1 MKLHKISIHQQNK
14 HLTGNIPLN
23 LLQSLLTILK
33 EGSARNLQLLI
44 ERRSTGSSSHPLWIN
59 QATDF
64 IVDWRNCHFTNELSL
79 EIALKCPTL
88 QELNIDL
95 EELVIGDFYSKLNQ
109 PLTSLDYFQQTIRL
123 LSDRHGNSIYYDRS
137 LIRQLK
143 KFLASLKQSQA
154 SVEFMLD
161 YPLCLTAENFE
172 LFSQIESAIP
182 KSNHVR
188 IGGYIRRFQPITHS
202 CVLSLA
208 DDQMIQIN
216 LDRRLSHS
224 LENLLHR
231 PAIIEGMAH
240 YMANEKLLRV
250 DAHSI
255 FPVAETEMLLWSQY
269 PKPLYGS
276 FNVQELHVPQTP
288 ETGLGA
294 IFGKW
299 PGNETDEEI
308 QAYLEELS

>member
-64 IVDWRNCHFTNELSL
+64 IVDWSNCHFTNELSL

-123 LSDRHGNSIYYDRS
+123 LSD
-137 LIRQLK
+137 
-143 KFLASLKQSQA
+143 
-154 SVEFMLD
+154 
-161 YPLCLTAENFE
+161 
-172 LFSQIESAIP
+172 
-182 KSNHVR
+182 
-188 IGGYIRRFQPITHS
+188 
-202 CVLSLA
+202 
-208 DDQMIQIN
+208 
-216 LDRRLSHS
+216 
-224 LENLLHR
+224 
-231 PAIIEGMAH
+231 
-240 YMANEKLLRV
+240 
-250 DAHSI
+250 
-255 FPVAETEMLLWSQY
+255 
-269 PKPLYGS
+269 
-276 FNVQELHVPQTP
+276 
-288 ETGLGA
+288 
-294 IFGKW
+294 
-299 PGNETDEEI
+299 
-308 QAYLEELS
+308 